1 MRIVRCVQ
9 GSGQDASAAAFISPF
24 ARSYTWSKKD
34 AAGLLLRKLR
44 RALWGVV
51 AMHTEIE
58 ERSCDLAAFIL
69 ENKATVRAAAAKFG
83 ISKSTVHKDLTER
96 LRRVDPGLYAQV
108 RQLLDWNKAQRHI
121 RGGLATRRK
130 YKGE

>member
-1 MRIVRCVQ
+1 
-9 GSGQDASAAAFISPF
+9 
-24 ARSYTWSKKD
+24 
-34 AAGLLLRKLR
+34 
-44 RALWGVV
+44 
-51 AMHTEIE
+51 MHTEIE

-130 YKGE
+130 YRGEET